1 MSIFSKWWDDLRD
14 GIDDAWDDLKDS
26 WDPGDIQIWD
36 PGDVSDGLDTAWKA
50 VENTAK
56 AIADKP
62 IQFVIQVGTSL
73 LAPQLSP
80 FVNAAIAAEN
90 GADFDDI
97 LRNVVL
103 IAVTP
108 KVSKAIGDYTSTAL
122 TELNINTN
130 LAKSTSEIVSSVTS
144 KIGKGGDLEFSIA
157 TSFLDQVS
165 DPLQSAVNEFTGFF
179 SDLETKA
186 LGTDIISPEVQDAI
200 AKGVDIVAKTGTVTD
215 AVVGLFSEQM
225 SGLLD
230 KTTGLVG
237 EGFDDALT
245 RAITASTIVG
255 LQRGNE
261 EAVKQAYYGSLRTS
275 SEQKLGTLLE
285 QPLENLATGL
295 LKGFGLTQKKDG
307 ALVASNG
314 VIVDGKGK
322 AVIKDGKVQ
331 TWNDQKGLDKKEGV
345 FVFEDGSYVNL
356 GTPSDKQSESSWKIA
371 YEKGLPTPD
380 NFKNAETYLEAVRTE
395 LYDYLSVPDQS
406 AVQSQINA
414 LETVL
419 NKVSIGTESTNVYD
433 QLSDF
438 DQSQLN
444 AFKKAQSVAD
454 LQYLAEYNTLPS
466 SFTEYKLGETVTADM
481 ARDMV
486 DHNLK
491 NPEYLLSPLDTQFE
505 TVNPGQK
512 ITESILG
519 SIEIHNR
526 DAPDDLKINAKEGDI
541 LDADMSAKLMFGR
554 ELAVDNILA
563 INNLSGFDI
572 NNKQTSKNLDDLEKT
587 EVDRLMTNMITPEYM
602 KKMADLGKLQ
612 TGEGFDVPAPWDI
625 ANPLKGLAMPILSN
639 WKQIPGWLLSLTGET
654 TKSTLKSLP
663 KTFSKSSVFGA
674 EGVGYGVWNPMMES
688 MAMGNAEYM
697 NAFFKYLPVFGE
709 YWGGTMGE
717 DNVKKMGTE
726 GLEMA
731 WATAE
736 GLPLFF
742 SELGKLADAG
752 VTRVYGKD
760 YVDPDKKSE
769 TDATL
774 EYINDAIGASG
785 FKAKTFVELTRE
797 KQAKYLEGLSPE
809 AKKRMEKNIV
819 EGNVVFQYMTGPG
832 GAQLVVPVDVT
843 EFSLGE
849 DPSFHGTHLQASGGL
864 VDDIADVL
872 FFSGGG
878 IGTAVGL
885 VQNAA
890 EAMGASNVE
899 IERVMGELFEN
910 DEWRA
915 THPEFQKY
923 KAEYGGD
930 FAGATAMLADMK
942 KTLLLTGGVGAA
954 LDYTQSRLLLGPVSR
969 FGSKV
974 LGGLAKLGSIPA
986 VEAVS
991 ETLEKISEKWGIGT
1005 TLGSEGTD
1013 LANYI
1018 GQDIVTEA
1026 GEGFKEGQ
1034 GAAVG
1039 ASAVGLLDLS
1049 NMGKSGYKNDLNS
1062 YGKYIDDTVTID
1074 NQDYMLDGVAVS
1086 PELASNIGYRII
1098 NNKGEGL
1105 TQQERDT
1112 FSKLYPDQNIGEIET
1127 LVKNKLNSSKFS
1139 TDGGDINQEINN
1151 NLLDVIE
1158 MGITTPSEST
1168 VEGYTFSPFDS
1179 DSTKATDNT
1188 KTIDGLLDVT
1198 AFYTTLQN
1206 KQAQQDLQTQQDL
1219 QAQQDL
1225 QTQIVTQPLVT
1236 TAVEDERKKETE
1248 EKKDYSRLSGNAIN
1262 TLSIVPPKVDLDYI
1276 YDFSSIFANPE
1287 QESKFI
1293 TPFGS
1298 GRNTTEDLIKLMQTG
1313 PYDSIINPEGEED
1326 DEEEEENR
1334 RAIV

>member
-1 MSIFSKWWDDLRD
+1 MSVFSKWWDDLRD
-14 GIDDAWDDLKDS
+14 SIDDAFDDLKDS
-26 WDPGDIQIWD
+26 WDPGDLQIYD
-36 PGDVSDGLDTAWKA
+36 PGDIADGLNDAWKA

-62 IQFVIQVGTSL
+62 IQFVVQVGTSI

-80 FVNAAIAAEN
+80 FVNAAFAAQN

-103 IAVTP
+103 SAVTP
-108 KVSKAIGDYTSTAL
+108 KVSEAIGDYTSTAL

-130 LAKSTSEIVSSVTS
+130 LVKSTSEIVSDVTS
-144 KIGKGGDLEFSIA
+144 KLGKGGDLEFSIA

-165 DPLQSAVNEFTGFF
+165 DPLQSGVKEFTNFF
-179 SDLETKA
+179 SDLETQA

-200 AKGVDIVAKTGTVTD
+200 AKGVDIVAKAGTITD

-225 SGLLD
+225 SGMLD

-237 EGFDDALT
+237 KGFDQELT
-245 RAITASTIVG
+245 RAITAATIVG
-255 LQRGNE
+255 LQGGGK
-261 EAVKQAYYGSLRTS
+261 EAVNNAYYGSLRTS
-275 SEQKLGTLLE
+275 SEQKLGKLLE
-285 QPLENLATGL
+285 KPVENFASGL

-307 ALVASNG
+307 TLVASNG

-322 AVIKDGKVQ
+322 ALEKDGKVQ
-331 TWNDQKGLDKKEGV
+331 TWSDKKGLDKKQGV

-371 YEKGLPTPD
+371 YDKGIPLPD
-380 NFKNAETYLEAVRTE
+380 NFTNAEAYLEAVKTE

-414 LETVL
+414 LETIL
-419 NKVSIGTESTNVYD
+419 NKVSIGTEPTDVYD
-433 QLSDF
+433 QLSEF
-438 DQSQLN
+438 DQKQIN
-444 AFKKAQSVAD
+444 AFKKAKSVSD
-454 LQYLAEYNTLPS
+454 LQYIVDMEGDLS
-466 SFTEYKLGETVTADM
+466 SFTEYKVGEIVSAETARNIM
-481 ARDMV
+481 

-491 NPEYLLSPLDTQFE
+491 NPEYLVSPNDVQFE
-505 TVNPGQK
+505 DITPGQK
-512 ITESILG
+512 ITEDILDN
-519 SIEIHNR
+519 IEIHNR
-526 DAPDDLKINAKEGDI
+526 DAPDDLKISAKEGDI

-554 ELAVDNILA
+554 ELSVDNILA

-572 NNKQTSKNLDDLEKT
+572 NNKQTSKNLDNMEKT
-587 EVDRLMTNMITPEYM
+587 DVDRLMVNMITPGYM

-612 TGEGFDVPAPWDI
+612 TGEGFSAPAPWDI
-625 ANPLKGLAMPILSN
+625 SNPLRGLSMPILSN
-639 WKQIPGWLLSLTGET
+639 WKQIPSWLLSLTGQT
-654 TKSTLKSLP
+654 AKSTLKSLP

-674 EGVGYGVWNPMMES
+674 EGVGYGIWNPMMES

-709 YWGGTMGE
+709 YWGGAMGK
-717 DNVKKMGTE
+717 DTSKKMGTE

-742 SELGKLADAG
+742 KELRNLADAG
-752 VTRVYGKD
+752 VTRVYGSK

-774 EYINDAIGASG
+774 EYINDTIGSPN

-797 KQAKYLEGLSPE
+797 KQAKYLEGLSPK
-809 AKKRMEKNIV
+809 AKERMEKNIV

-832 GAQLVVPVDVT
+832 GVQFVVPVDVSKA
-843 EFSLGE
+843 SLGE
-849 DPSFHGTHLQASGGL
+849 DPNIDGTLLQASGGL

-872 FFSGGG
+872 FFSGGP

-915 THPEFQKY
+915 TNPEFQKY

-942 KTLLLTGGVGAA
+942 KTLLLTGSIGAS
-954 LDYTQSRLLLGPVSR
+954 LDYAQSRLILGPATR

-974 LGGLAKLGSIPA
+974 LGGLAKLGSIPV
-986 VEAVS
+986 VEGLS
-991 ETLEKISEKWGIGT
+991 ETFEKLSEKWGIGT
-1005 TLGSEGTD
+1005 TLGKEDEKLLAYLGQDLVTEFGEGT
-1013 LANYI
+1013 
-1018 GQDIVTEA
+1018 
-1026 GEGFKEGQ
+1026 KEGL
-1034 GAAVG
+1034 GAAAGSPV
-1039 ASAVGLLDLS
+1039 VGLADVS
-1049 NMGKSGYKNDLNS
+1049 NIGKPDYKSELNT
-1062 YGKYIDDTVTID
+1062 YGKYIDETVTID
-1074 NQDYMLDGVAVS
+1074 NPDYIFDGITVS

-1098 NNKGEGL
+1098 NNEGGSL
-1105 TQQERDT
+1105 TQQEKDT
-1112 FSKLYPDQNIGEIET
+1112 FSKLYPDQNISEVEKI
-1127 LVKNKLNSSKFS
+1127 VKEKINNSKFS
-1139 TDGGDINQEINN
+1139 TDGGDLDQTQYWSNMQE
-1151 NLLDVIE
+1151 NLGEVLE
-1158 MGITTPSEST
+1158 MDISTPADSGFTS
-1168 VEGYTFSPFDS
+1168 YTFDPYVSDGTTT
-1179 DSTKATDNT
+1179 DSTQDTT
-1188 KTIDGLLDVT
+1188 QTVQGLLDIS
-1198 AFYTTLQN
+1198 AFTT
-1206 KQAQQDLQTQQDL
+1206 AQQQKQQ
-1219 QAQQDL
+1219 QQ
-1225 QTQIVTQPLVT
+1225 QQQQQQQIITQPLVT
-1236 TAVEDERKKETE
+1236 TAVEDERKKKAE
-1248 EKKDYSRLSGNAIN
+1248 EKKDYSMLGRNAIN

-1293 TPFGS
+1293 RPFETDK
-1298 GRNTTEDLIKLMQTG
+1298 NVTDDLIKLMQRG
-1313 PYDSIINPEGEED
+1313 PYDSIINPEGEEED
-1326 DEEEEENR
+1326 EDEDEEK